1 MCAWVAKVKFSV
13 ELLFKL
19 DASFHII
26 TPKDETVGVWEAGG
40 VSFVALKEPFD
51 PSTALGR
58 PLMNLLTSMA
68 EFDPELET
76 DGERRQGTK
85 VGRPRV
91 TDRSGF
97 NRRFGDILERL
108 NGDKISRRQAAKE
121 LEIGQATLKR
131 LLDSGYQTGRPE

>member
-19 DASFHII
+19 DGSFHII
-26 TPKDETVGVWEAGG
+26 TSKDETVGVWEAGG
-40 VSFVALKEPFD
+40 VSFVDLKEQFA

-91 TDRSGF
+91 TDRRGF

-108 NGDKISRRQAAKE
+108 NGESISRRQAEIA
-121 LEIGQATLKR
+121 LGIGQASLKR
-131 LLDSGYQTGRPE
+131 LIDSG